1 MEGSNKSP
9 WSRKRKLE
17 ARMQGLR
24 EAKINKLQPSHSTDS
39 DASSSVAGPS
49 EPVTESPEEPGLS
62 VSLDDSLRVPIN
74 AAQLSDDASSDS
86 CASDDGS
93 NFTITEANVV
103 YDQWLNSQPKDS
115 LKTMA
120 TMVMD
125 MLMDRLNFTTVGA
138 AAEVGMLLNL
148 SEKTVQTWRR
158 DFYQNK
164 GHFTESKQGKH
175 SRNSILDDENLRS
188 KAATWV
194 RANATVRGQP
204 NMTGAKFG
212 LWVNSELLPNTDL
225 LPGCPQEIR
234 PRTAVKWLH
243 RLGFRPQ
250 SHRKSVYIDG
260 HEREDVI
267 EYRKLYL
274 QKIEILSSTHL
285 PPPTCS
291 DGLTAFET
299 GNPAAKKGLI
309 NIFHDESSFHAN
321 EGHSV
326 MWAEEGSA
334 NPVLKIRAGG

>member
-1 MEGSNKSP
+1 M
-9 WSRKRKLE
+9 
-17 ARMQGLR
+17 R

-39 DASSSVAGPS
+39 EASSFVAGPS
-49 EPVTESPEEPGLS
+49 EPVTESPEEPRLS

-74 AAQLSDDASSDS
+74 ADQLSDDAFSDS
-86 CASDDGS
+86 CASDDGT

-125 MLMDRLNFTTVGA
+125 MLIDRLNFTTVGA

-148 SEKTVQTWRR
+148 SEKTVRTWRR

-194 RANATVRGQP
+194 RANATVRGEP

-212 LWVNSELLPNTDL
+212 LWVNSPLCRLASRMPARDSTTDSGKMVTL
-225 LPGCPQEIR
+225 SWVQTTVSSKER
-234 PRTAVKWLH
+234 
-243 RLGFRPQ
+243 
-250 SHRKSVYIDG
+250 VY
-260 HEREDVI
+260 
-267 EYRKLYL
+267 
-274 QKIEILSSTHL
+274 
-285 PPPTCS
+285 
-291 DGLTAFET
+291 
-299 GNPAAKKGLI
+299 
-309 NIFHDESSFHAN
+309 
-321 EGHSV
+321 
-326 MWAEEGSA
+326 
-334 NPVLKIRAGG
+334 